1 MTTDAEALA
10 ILDEYIDALR
20 DLERANKLREACQA
34 RKDAA
39 FAALQGMA
47 RKKAADD
54 ASPSH

>member
-1 MTTDAEALA
+1 MTTDADALA

-47 RKKAADD
+47 RRKAAED
-54 ASPSH
+54 ANTPH

>member
-39 FAALQGMA
+39 MAALQGMA
-47 RKKAADD
+47 RRKAAED
-54 ASPSH
+54 ATH